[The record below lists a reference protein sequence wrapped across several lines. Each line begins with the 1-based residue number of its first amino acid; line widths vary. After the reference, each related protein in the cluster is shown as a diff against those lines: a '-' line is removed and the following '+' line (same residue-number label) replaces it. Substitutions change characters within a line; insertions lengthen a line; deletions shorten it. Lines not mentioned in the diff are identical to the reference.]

1 MVFSFYKFKVY
12 IPYSFLKKY
21 NEIGKGTIK
30 LNKSFLSVYW
40 TLWLIQEALAWK
52 SRAINTLIDGTAA
65 PSFGRFD
72 CFGGEFTAL
81 RRKT

>member
-1 MVFSFYKFKVY
+1 MKSIKVR
-12 IPYSFLKKY
+12 
-21 NEIGKGTIK
+21 
-30 LNKSFLSVYW
+30 LNCLLSVYW

-65 PSFGRFD
+65 PSFGAFA
-72 CFGGEFTAL
+72 GEFTAL